1 MDEAQDEL
9 PRESAELR
17 EARKEVALCAQKV
30 AKVGPHAARMAILR
44 EDPAGVELTLG
55 WVNELREATGA
66 LREALEDVRD
76 LQCAA
81 SLRAREA
88 DGKS

>member
-1 MDEAQDEL
+1 
-9 PRESAELR
+9 LR

-44 EDPAGVELTLG
+44 EDPDGVELTLG
-55 WVNELREATGA
+55 WVNELREATGE

-76 LQCAA
+76 LLSPEAPGGA
-81 SLRAREA
+81 S
-88 DGKS
+88 